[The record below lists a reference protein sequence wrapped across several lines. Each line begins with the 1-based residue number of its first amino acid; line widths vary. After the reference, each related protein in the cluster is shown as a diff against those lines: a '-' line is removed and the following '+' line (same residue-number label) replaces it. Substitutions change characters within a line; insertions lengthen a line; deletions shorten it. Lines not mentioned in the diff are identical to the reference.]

1 MNMAVVVDTHIMLWD
16 QLDPGR
22 LSTKARRAIIRAE
35 EEGKIVICEISL
47 WEIAS
52 LMHRKR
58 LVLNTPYLDFVR
70 DLLLARPFILH
81 GINPEIA
88 DMTTWLDLRSKDP
101 ADRIIASTSYYLNL
115 PLITADTRLLQSN
128 AVETI
133 W

>member
-1 MNMAVVVDTHIMLWD
+1 MPVVIDTHILVWD
-16 QLDPGR
+16 QLDPGK
-22 LSTKARRAIIRAE
+22 LSAKARRAILRAD
-35 EEGKIVICEISL
+35 EEGKIIVCEISL

-58 LVLNTPYLDFVR
+58 LVLNSSYLDFVR
-70 DLLLARPFILH
+70 DLLLSRSFILH

-88 DMTTWLDLRSKDP
+88 DMTTWLEISSKDP

-115 PLITADTRLLQSN
+115 PLITADTQLLQSKT
-128 AVETI
+128 VETI

>member
-1 MNMAVVVDTHIMLWD
+1 MPVVVDTHILLWD
-16 QLDPGR
+16 QLDPGK
-22 LSTKARRAIIRAE
+22 LSAKARRAILRAD
-35 EEGKIVICEISL
+35 EEGKIIVCEISL

-58 LVLNTPYLDFVR
+58 LVLNSSYLDFVR
-70 DLLLARPFILH
+70 DLLLSRSFILQ

-88 DMTTWLDLRSKDP
+88 DMTTWLEVSSKDP
-101 ADRIIASTSYYLNL
+101 ADRIIASTSCYLNL
-115 PLITADTRLLQSN
+115 PLITADTQLLQSK

>member
-1 MNMAVVVDTHIMLWD
+1 MPIVLDTHILLWD
-16 QLDPGR
+16 QLDPAR
-22 LSTKARRAIIRAE
+22 LSTKARRAILRAE
-35 EEGKIVICEISL
+35 DEGKIVVCEISL

-58 LVLNTPYLDFVR
+58 LVLNTSYLDFVR
-70 DLLLARPFILH
+70 DLLLSRPFILH

-88 DMTTWLDLRSKDP
+88 DMTTWLEVGSKDP

-115 PLITADTRLLQSN
+115 PLITADNQLLQSK

>member
-1 MNMAVVVDTHIMLWD
+1 MPVVVDTHILLWD
-16 QLDPGR
+16 QLDPGK
-22 LSTKARRAIIRAE
+22 LSAKARRAILRAD
-35 EEGKIVICEISL
+35 EEGKIIVCEISL

-58 LVLNTPYLDFVR
+58 LVLNTSYLDFVR
-70 DLLLARPFILH
+70 DLLLSRPFILQ

-88 DMTTWLDLRSKDP
+88 DITTWLELSSRDP
-101 ADRIIASTSYYLNL
+101 ADRIIASTSYYLSL
-115 PLITADTRLLQSN
+115 PLITADTQLLQSN

>member
-1 MNMAVVVDTHIMLWD
+1 MPVVVDTHILVWD
-16 QLDPGR
+16 QLDPGK
-22 LSTKARRAIIRAE
+22 LSAKARRAILRAD
-35 EEGKIVICEISL
+35 EEGKIIVCEISL

-58 LVLNTPYLDFVR
+58 LVLNSSYLDFVR
-70 DLLLARPFILH
+70 DLLLSRSFILH

-88 DMTTWLDLRSKDP
+88 DMTTWLEISSKDP

-115 PLITADTRLLQSN
+115 PLITADTQLLQSKT
-128 AVETI
+128 VETI